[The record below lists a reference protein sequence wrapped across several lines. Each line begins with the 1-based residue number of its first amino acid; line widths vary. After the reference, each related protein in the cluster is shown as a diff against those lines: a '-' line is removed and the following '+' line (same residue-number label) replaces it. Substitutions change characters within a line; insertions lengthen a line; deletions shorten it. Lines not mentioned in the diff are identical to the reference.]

1 MRTRSIKEEK
11 AMKCKLSL
19 SFAALLAA
27 ALCAAQ
33 AFGQAVS
40 DYPSKA
46 IRIIVPVAPGGN
58 VDIVARTVAAELAKS
73 MGQPVIVENRPSAAS
88 IVGTQI
94 VAKAAPDGY
103 TLLAHSSTFFTAP
116 TISANA
122 GYDPVRD
129 FAPITLTCKAPM
141 FMEVHPSVPAR
152 TVAEFV
158 ALAKAKP
165 GEMTNANS
173 GNGSTGHMAGEV
185 FASRA
190 GVKLLNV
197 FYKGSAQAVIDV
209 IGGQAMLMF
218 DQISTS
224 GPHVKGGKLRALAV
238 TSLQRSPL
246 FPDVPTMAESGYPGY
261 EDVTLNFLLAPA
273 GTPKEI
279 IAKLHA
285 EVAKAYRQPELI
297 KRFAERSIEL
307 VASPSPEAFGET
319 IKSEVARLSK
329 VARDAGIKAE

>member
-1 MRTRSIKEEK
+1 MKLIRALA
-11 AMKCKLSL
+11 AMV
-19 SFAALLAA
+19 FAAGCATQALAQSA
-27 ALCAAQ
+27 
-33 AFGQAVS
+33 S
-40 DYPSKA
+40 DYPNKP

-58 VDIVARTVAAELAKS
+58 VDIVARTVAAELSKS
-73 MGQPVIVENRPSAAS
+73 MGQPVLVENRPSAAS
-88 IVGTQI
+88 IVGTQA

-141 FMEVHPSVPAR
+141 FMEVHPGVAAR

-158 ALAKAKP
+158 ALAKARP
-165 GEMTNANS
+165 GEISNANS

-185 FASRA
+185 FSSRA

-209 IGGQAMLMF
+209 ISGQANLMF

-224 GPHVKGGKLRALAV
+224 GPHVKAGKLRALAV
-238 TSLQRSPL
+238 TSLKRSPL
-246 FPDVPTMAESGYPGY
+246 FPDVPTMDESGYPGY

-273 GTPKEI
+273 GTPREI
-279 IAKLHA
+279 VTRLHA
-285 EVAKAYRQPELI
+285 EVVKAYRQPELVA
-297 KRFAERSIEL
+297 RFAERSIEL
-307 VASPSPEAFGET
+307 VASPTPEEFGT
-319 IKSEVARLSK
+319 LIRSEVARLSK

>member
-1 MRTRSIKEEK
+1 
-11 AMKCKLSL
+11 MKFCMTLSAAI
-19 SFAALLAA
+19 AALSIGSHFSGD
-27 ALCAAQ
+27 AQ
-33 AFGQAVS
+33 AQSTVAPAS
-40 DYPSKA
+40 YPSKS

-58 VDIVARTVAAELAKS
+58 VDIVARTLAAELTKS
-73 MGQPVIVENRPSAAS
+73 LGQTVIVENRPSAAS
-88 IVGTQI
+88 LVGTQL

-103 TLLAHSSTFFTAP
+103 TLLAHSSTYFSAP

-122 GYDPVRD
+122 GYDPIKD

-152 TVAEFV
+152 NVAELV
-158 ALAKAKP
+158 AIAKAKP
-165 GEMTNANS
+165 GYISNANS

-190 GVKLLNV
+190 GIKFLNV
-197 FYKGSAQAVIDV
+197 FYKGSAQAVLDV
-209 IGGQAMLMF
+209 ISGQAMLMF

-224 GPHVKGGKLRALAV
+224 GPYVKSGKLRALAV
-238 TSLQRSPL
+238 TSLQRSPM
-246 FPDVPTMAESGYPGY
+246 FPNVLPMAESGYSGY

-279 IAKLHA
+279 ISRLHT
-285 EVAKAYRQPELI
+285 EVAKAYQQPELI
-297 KRFAERSIEL
+297 KRFTERSIQL
-307 VASPSPEAFGET
+307 QASPSPEAFGET

>member
-1 MRTRSIKEEK
+1 MEYKLMMA
-11 AMKCKLSL
+11 AM
-19 SFAALLAA
+19 LAT
-27 ALCAAQ
+27 LCTAQ
-33 AFGQAVS
+33 ALAQTG
-40 DYPSKA
+40 YPNKP

-58 VDIVARTVAAELAKS
+58 VDIVARTLAAELTKS
-73 MGQPVIVENRPSAAS
+73 LGQTVIVENRPSAAS
-88 IVGTQI
+88 LVGTQQ

-103 TLLAHSSTFFTAP
+103 TLLAHSSTYFSAP

-122 GYDPVRD
+122 GYDPIKD

-152 TVAEFV
+152 NVAELV
-158 ALAKAKP
+158 AIAKAKP
-165 GEMTNANS
+165 GYVSSANS

-190 GVKLLNV
+190 GIKLLNV
-197 FYKGSAQAVIDV
+197 FYKGSAQAILDV
-209 IGGQAMLMF
+209 ISGQAMLMF

-224 GPHVKGGKLRALAV
+224 GPYVKSGRLRALAV
-238 TSLQRSPL
+238 TSVQRATM
-246 FPDVPTMAESGYPGY
+246 FPDVRTMAESGYPGY

-279 IAKLHA
+279 VAKLHG
-285 EVAKAYRQPELI
+285 EVVKAYQQPELI
-297 KRFAERSIEL
+297 KRFTERSIQL
-307 VASPSPEAFGET
+307 VASPSPEAFGEL

>member
-1 MRTRSIKEEK
+1 MEYKLMMA
-11 AMKCKLSL
+11 AM
-19 SFAALLAA
+19 LAT
-27 ALCAAQ
+27 LCTAQ
-33 AFGQAVS
+33 ALAQTG
-40 DYPSKA
+40 YPNKP

-58 VDIVARTVAAELAKS
+58 VDIVARTLAAELTKS
-73 MGQPVIVENRPSAAS
+73 LGQTVIVENRPSAAS
-88 IVGTQI
+88 LVGMQQ

-103 TLLAHSSTFFTAP
+103 TLLAHSSTYFSAP

-122 GYDPVRD
+122 GYDPIKD

-152 TVAEFV
+152 NVAELV
-158 ALAKAKP
+158 AIAKAKP
-165 GEMTNANS
+165 GYVSSANS

-190 GVKLLNV
+190 GIKLLNV
-197 FYKGSAQAVIDV
+197 FYKGSAQAILDV
-209 IGGQAMLMF
+209 ISGQAMLMF

-224 GPHVKGGKLRALAV
+224 GPYVKSGRLRALAV
-238 TSLQRSPL
+238 TSVQRATM
-246 FPDVPTMAESGYPGY
+246 FPDVRTMAESGYPGY

-279 IAKLHA
+279 VAKLHA
-285 EVAKAYRQPELI
+285 EVVKAYQQPELI
-297 KRFAERSIEL
+297 KRFTERSIQL
-307 VASPSPEAFGET
+307 VASPSPEALGEL

>member
-1 MRTRSIKEEK
+1 
-11 AMKCKLSL
+11 
-19 SFAALLAA
+19 
-27 ALCAAQ
+27 
-33 AFGQAVS
+33 
-40 DYPSKA
+40 
-46 IRIIVPVAPGGN
+46 
-58 VDIVARTVAAELAKS
+58 
-73 MGQPVIVENRPSAAS
+73 
-88 IVGTQI
+88 
-94 VAKAAPDGY
+94 
-103 TLLAHSSTFFTAP
+103 
-116 TISANA
+116 
-122 GYDPVRD
+122 
-129 FAPITLTCKAPM
+129 M

-285 EVAKAYRQPELI
+285 EVAKAYKQPELI

>member
-1 MRTRSIKEEK
+1 MEYKLMMA
-11 AMKCKLSL
+11 AM
-19 SFAALLAA
+19 LAT
-27 ALCAAQ
+27 LCTAQ
-33 AFGQAVS
+33 ALAQTG
-40 DYPSKA
+40 YPNKP

-58 VDIVARTVAAELAKS
+58 VDIVARTLAAELTKS
-73 MGQPVIVENRPSAAS
+73 LGQTVIVENRPSAAS
-88 IVGTQI
+88 LVGTQQ

-103 TLLAHSSTFFTAP
+103 TLLAHSSTYFSAP

-122 GYDPVRD
+122 GYDPIKD

-152 TVAEFV
+152 NVAELV
-158 ALAKAKP
+158 AIAKAKP
-165 GEMTNANS
+165 GYVSSANS

-190 GVKLLNV
+190 GIKLLNV
-197 FYKGSAQAVIDV
+197 FYKGSAQAILDV
-209 IGGQAMLMF
+209 ISGQAMLMF

-224 GPHVKGGKLRALAV
+224 GPYVKSGRLRALAV
-238 TSLQRSPL
+238 TSVQRATM
-246 FPDVPTMAESGYPGY
+246 FPDVRTMAESGYPGY

-279 IAKLHA
+279 VAKLHG
-285 EVAKAYRQPELI
+285 EVVKAYQQPELI
-297 KRFAERSIEL
+297 KRFIERSIQL
-307 VASPSPEAFGET
+307 VASPSPEAFGEL

>member
-1 MRTRSIKEEK
+1 
-11 AMKCKLSL
+11 MKKN
-19 SFAALLAA
+19 FRIAALVLGCALSAPLLA
-27 ALCAAQ
+27 Q
-33 AFGQAVS
+33 SVS
-40 DYPSKA
+40 DYPNKP

-88 IVGTQI
+88 IVGTQL

-122 GYDPVRD
+122 GYDPVKD

-141 FMEVHPSVPAR
+141 FMEVNPNVPAR

-165 GEMTNANS
+165 GDVTNANS

-185 FASRA
+185 FSSRA

-209 IGGQAMLMF
+209 ISGQAMLMF

-238 TSLQRSPL
+238 TSLKRSPL
-246 FPDVPTMAESGYPGY
+246 FPDVPTLDESGYPGY

-273 GTPKEI
+273 GTPKAI
-279 IAKLHA
+279 IDKLHA
-285 EVAKAYRQPELI
+285 EVAKAYRQPELVA
-297 KRFAERSIEL
+297 RFAERSIEL